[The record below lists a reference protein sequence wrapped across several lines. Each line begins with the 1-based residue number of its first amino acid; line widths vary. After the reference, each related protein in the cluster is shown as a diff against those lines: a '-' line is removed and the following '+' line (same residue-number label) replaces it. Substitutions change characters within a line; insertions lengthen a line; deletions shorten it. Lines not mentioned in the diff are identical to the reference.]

1 MAIFWPDSNSI
12 AADGIIGRFQEEEEE
27 EENVIDRAGLSR
39 RFEKG
44 SVPSTREET
53 RSMVRFR
60 G

>member
-12 AADGIIGRFQEEEEE
+12 AADGIIGRFQQEEEE

-44 SVPSTREET
+44 SVPSAREET
-53 RSMVRFR
+53 PID